1 MIGNNIANASTTG
14 FKKSRA
20 EFADV
25 YAASAVGTAANAVGA
40 GVRLAAVRQ
49 QFSQGNIDFTDNAL
63 DLAINGR
70 GFFIVEDNGER
81 LYTRAGAFEVDREGY
96 IVNSSNQR
104 LVVNQT
110 DDLGAA
116 TGDVG
121 PLKIN
126 TSNINPSAT
135 TAVDVGLNLDS
146 TQEKPVVGPFDPE
159 VPESYNHSTS
169 LTVYDSL
176 GSPHLATLYYVKTDI
191 PNQWET
197 YVFVDGKDIRGGAAA
212 PYTANLLQ
220 FDGSGSLAA
229 IDGVPSPPGR
239 ITYPGFDTGTGSD
252 PLVLTLD
259 YASNTPTTQFGS
271 NFNVN
276 ALTQNG
282 YTTGRLTALDIDE
295 AGVVRARFTNGQTRT
310 LGQLALA
317 DFPNAQGLR
326 QLGDTTWAESFESGI
341 PLVGVPGSGS
351 LGLVQSGALEGSNVD
366 LTEQLVNMI
375 TAQRNFQ
382 ANAQVISTADT
393 VTQTIINIR

>member
-1 MIGNNIANASTTG
+1 M
-14 FKKSRA
+14 
-20 EFADV
+20 
-25 YAASAVGTAANAVGA
+25 
-40 GVRLAAVRQ
+40 
-49 QFSQGNIDFTDNAL
+49 
-63 DLAINGR
+63 
-70 GFFIVEDNGER
+70 
-81 LYTRAGAFEVDREGY
+81 DREGY